1 VLGHEGTGV
10 VEFAGNN
17 VQGIAVGDR
26 VVASFKPACGR
37 CWYRVRDMS
46 QHCELRVAGV
56 AHVRRRDG
64 TALSGFSGLGT
75 FSEAIL
81 AAVGIGALATGMLFG
96 AGTVIGATAALRL
109 LRGLD
114 PACGHSH
121 GILG

>member
-26 VVASFKPACGR
+26 VVASFKPAC
-37 CWYRVRDMS
+37 VRDMS

-56 AHVRRRDG
+56 ARVRRRDG